1 HIVNS
6 GITVGISGNIAHV
19 AHMTNRIGLGGM
31 IITGRVIMSAGG
43 RAVIGPAIAVL
54 VDVKTVLTLFKA
66 GNISLYSD
74 AVALFSKGYR
84 AHDIAILCGVN
95 DSYCGRNIHRIGC
108 IGLHRITSHLSRL
121 ISLLVSLIILH
132 ILLCTT
138 GCQDY
143 HT

>member
-1 HIVNS
+1 M
-6 GITVGISGNIAHV
+6 A
-19 AHMTNRIGLGGM
+19 NRVCTGGM
-31 IITGRVIMSAGG
+31 IITGGVVMTSGRGTVI
-43 RAVIGPAIAVL
+43 RAAIAVL
-54 VDVKTVLTLFKA
+54 VDVEAVLTFFKA
-66 GNISLYSD
+66 GNISLCSD

-84 AHDIAILCGVN
+84 AHYIAILCGVN
-95 DSYCGRNIHRIGC
+95 DSYCCRNIHRIGC